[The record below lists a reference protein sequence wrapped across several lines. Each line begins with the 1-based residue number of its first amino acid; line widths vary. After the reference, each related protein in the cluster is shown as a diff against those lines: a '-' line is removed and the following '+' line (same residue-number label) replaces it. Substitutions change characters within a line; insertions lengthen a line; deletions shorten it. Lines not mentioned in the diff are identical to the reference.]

1 MDKPNTKKIGYCS
14 SMPSLPKQGKFIGCD
29 GKAWSDDFVKWHLQ
43 KAVDEENYEWA
54 QECKSELLRRGIW
67 WCNKRKAFIKM
78 IYEAK

>member
-43 KAVDEENYEWA
+43 KAVDEVCSHLIFTCVCGLSACFTKYKT
-54 QECKSELLRRGIW
+54 KS
-67 WCNKRKAFIKM
+67 
-78 IYEAK
+78 YV